1 MIFDEMNI
9 SFSVPP
15 SCILR
20 EHTTEEGRVLY
31 PGGQWLPG
39 AVMNSAGS
47 CLNLNGKKSVDDVM
61 IKWRNEG
68 DDELP
73 VNFLTLKELS
83 AEVWY
88 VIFISKVILCHL
100 KTHILF
106 IISLNFLNIIILLLY
121 INSV

>member
-47 CLNLNGKKSVDDVM
+47 CLNLNGKKSLDGVM

-68 DDELP
+68 DDDLP
-73 VNFLTLKELS
+73 VNCLTLKELR

-88 VIFISKVILCHL
+88 VIFISKVIV
-100 KTHILF
+100 
-106 IISLNFLNIIILLLY
+106 SSE
-121 INSV
+121 NSHSIYNLS